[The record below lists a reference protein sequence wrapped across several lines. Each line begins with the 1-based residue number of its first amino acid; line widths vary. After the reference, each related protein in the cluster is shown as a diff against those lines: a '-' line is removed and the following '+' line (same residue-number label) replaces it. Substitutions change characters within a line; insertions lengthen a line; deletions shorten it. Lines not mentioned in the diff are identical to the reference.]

1 MFGNFGQLAGLMTK
15 LPKIKEE
22 IDKLQQRLGQLS
34 AEGDAGG
41 GLVRVRMNGKF
52 SVLAV
57 TLSDEALA
65 GKDKELL
72 EDLIVAAANQAVE
85 KVKQLIAAETSQAAS
100 GLGLPPGLNIPGLT

>member
-22 IDKLQQRLGQLS
+22 IEKRQQRLGQLT

-41 GLVRVRMNGKF
+41 GMVRVKMNGKF

-57 TLSDEALA
+57 TISDEALQ

-72 EDLIVAAANQAVE
+72 EDLIAAAANQAVE
-85 KVKQLIAAETSQAAS
+85 KVKQLVASEMSQAAS
-100 GLGLPPGLNIPGLT
+100 ELGLPPGMSIPGLT